1 MLQFNIQSDS
11 DLPASRQLLDQI
23 QFAIASR
30 QFPAGQRLPSLRQ
43 LEMVTGLHRNTISK
57 VYHQLEEMGLVES
70 IAGSGIYIKENR
82 STDVDTGK
90 SPLLAKYPEASSLIG
105 GTIDQLLDQGCT
117 LSQARELFMAEIDWR
132 LRSGAQVV
140 VTVPMQD
147 IGAGELMAQ
156 ELEQAIALPVQ
167 LVPLEEL
174 DNTLSQTHSGTVLT
188 THYFVKEA
196 EEIAKPKGIRVIPV
210 DLYDYADEL
219 KLIRELPAEHSL
231 GIVSLSRGILR
242 VAEIIIFSLR
252 ANEVY
257 VFTAQAG
264 DRRRLNALV
273 RSSQT
278 IICDPASTPLVEQAI
293 QGAREDLIR
302 KPQVLPCKNYIS
314 EQSMELLRRE
324 LDLVV

>member
-1 MLQFNIQSDS
+1 MLQFNIQSNS
-11 DLPASRQLLDQI
+11 DLPASQQLLDQI

-43 LEMVTGLHRNTISK
+43 LEMITGLHRNTISK
-57 VYHQLEEMGLVES
+57 VYRQLEEQGLVES

-82 STDVDTGK
+82 STEIVTTGK
-90 SPLLAKYPEASSLIG
+90 SPLLTQYPKASELIG
-105 GTIDQLLDQGCT
+105 KTIDQLLDQGCT

-132 LRSGAQVV
+132 LRCGAQVV
-140 VTVPMQD
+140 ITVPAQD

-174 DNTLSQTHSGTVLT
+174 DGVLAQTHSGTVLT
-188 THYFVKEA
+188 THYFVQEA
-196 EEIAKPKGIRVIPV
+196 EKIAKPKGIRVLPV

-219 KLIRELPAEHSL
+219 KLIKGLAQGHNL
-231 GIVSLSRGILR
+231 GIVSLSPGILR

-252 ANEVY
+252 ADEIF

-293 QGAREDLIR
+293 QAARDDLIR
-302 KPQVLPCKNYIS
+302 KPTIVTCRNYIS
-314 EQSMELLRRE
+314 EQSIDLLRRE
-324 LDLVV
+324 LDMV

>member
-11 DLPASRQLLDQI
+11 DLSASQQLLDQI

-30 QFPAGQRLPSLRQ
+30 QFPAGQKLPSLRQ
-43 LEMVTGLHRNTISK
+43 LEMITGLHRNTISK
-57 VYHQLEEMGLVES
+57 VYRQLEEMGLVES

-90 SPLLAKYPEASSLIG
+90 SPLLAKYPDASNLIG
-105 GTIDQLLDQGCT
+105 DTIDKLLDQGCT
-117 LSQARELFMAEIDWR
+117 LSQARELFLAEIDWR

-140 VTVPMQD
+140 VTVPQKD

-156 ELEQAIALPVQ
+156 ELEQTIALPVQ

-174 DNTLSQTHSGTVLT
+174 ESSLSHTHSGTVLT
-188 THYFVKEA
+188 THYFAKEA
-196 EEIAKPKGIRVIPV
+196 EAIAKPKGIRVLPV

-219 KLIRELPAEHSL
+219 KLIRGLPKEHNL
-231 GIVSLSRGILR
+231 GIVSLSPGIIR

-293 QGAREDLIR
+293 QEAREDLIR
-302 KPQVLPCKNYIS
+302 KPQILPCKNYIS
-314 EQSMELLRRE
+314 EQSMDLLRRE
-324 LDLVV
+324 LDLIA